1 MNRLTTRNSDARFF
15 SCTEVLAVLRYTNM
29 SNAPAS
35 CSLLAFL
42 PAATSAASAR
52 SAKDLAAFTKL
63 TSASRLHAVSCSLK
77 SLTNACVADV
87 TAANA
92 SSALF
97 SAIAPKHW
105 QWNANT
111 SSCGWGKRC

>member
-1 MNRLTTRNSDARFF
+1 M
-15 SCTEVLAVLRYTNM
+15 
-29 SNAPAS
+29 
-35 CSLLAFL
+35 
-42 PAATSAASAR
+42 
-52 SAKDLAAFTKL
+52 
-63 TSASRLHAVSCSLK
+63 SCSLK